1 MIKRGVTYEKDP
13 LTLSCNATNGNWKFC
28 RWAKGK
34 DISCT
39 FSYDF
44 IPSRDDWIVR
54 KCEGTDDK
62 HCEKCDRDFEDF
74 LPTKQPKTSVAGDSN
89 TLCEIQKLNSE
100 MIVDDGEYVC
110 ELLKCA
116 PPEDGGCTTTPDHFQ
131 KYDILQTESKKS
143 VNVQVYRNCGLK

>member
-28 RWAKGK
+28 RWAKGE

-44 IPSRDDWIVR
+44 IPSRDDWTVR

-116 PPEDGGCTTTPDHFQ
+116 TPEGGGCSSTPDHFQ
-131 KYDILQTESKKS
+131 KYNILQTEFNKS
-143 VNVQVYRNCGLK
+143 IKVQVYPKIP

>member
-1 MIKRGVTYEKDP
+1 MIKRGVTYGKDP

-28 RWAKGK
+28 RWAKGEG
-34 DISCT
+34 ISCT

-116 PPEDGGCTTTPDHFQ
+116 TPEDEGCNTTPDHFQ
-131 KYDILQTESKKS
+131 KYNILQTEFNKS
-143 VNVQVYRNCGLK
+143 IKIQVYPKIP

>member
-28 RWAKGK
+28 RWAKGEG
-34 DISCT
+34 ISCT

-44 IPSRDDWIVR
+44 IPSRDDWTVR

-74 LPTKQPKTSVAGDSN
+74 LPTKQLKTSVAGDSN

-116 PPEDGGCTTTPDHFQ
+116 PPEDEGCNSTPDHFQ
-131 KYDILQTESKKS
+131 KYNILQTEFNKS
-143 VNVQVYRNCGLK
+143 IKVQVYINYYLK

>member
-28 RWAKGK
+28 RWAKGE

-74 LPTKQPKTSVAGDSN
+74 LPTKQLKTSVAGDSN

-110 ELLKCA
+110 ELLKCV
-116 PPEDGGCTTTPDHFQ
+116 PPEDEGCNTTPDHFQ
-131 KYDILQTESKKS
+131 KYNILQTEFNKS
-143 VNVQVYRNCGLK
+143 IKIQVYLNYDLK

>member
-28 RWAKGK
+28 RWAKGEG
-34 DISCT
+34 ISCT

-89 TLCEIQKLNSE
+89 TLCEIQKPNSE

-116 PPEDGGCTTTPDHFQ
+116 IPEDGGCTTAPDHFQ
-131 KYDILQTESKKS
+131 KYNILQTEFNKS
-143 VNVQVYRNCGLK
+143 IKVQVYPKIP

>member
-1 MIKRGVTYEKDP
+1 MIKHGITYEKTP
-13 LTLSCNATNGNWKFC
+13 LKLSCNATNGNWKFC
-28 RWAKGK
+28 RWAKGE

-44 IPSRDDWIVR
+44 IPSRDDWTVR

-74 LPTKQPKTSVAGDSN
+74 LPTKQLKTSVAGDSN

-116 PPEDGGCTTTPDHFQ
+116 TPEDGGCDTTPDHFQ
-131 KYDILQTESKKS
+131 KYDILQTDLNKS
-143 VNVQVYRNCGLK
+143 IKVQVYLNYDLK

>member
-28 RWAKGK
+28 RWAKGEG
-34 DISCT
+34 ISCT

-44 IPSRDDWIVR
+44 IPSRDDWTVR

-116 PPEDGGCTTTPDHFQ
+116 TPEDGGCKDTRDHFQ
-131 KYDILQTESKKS
+131 KYHILQTDLNKS
-143 VNVQVYRNCGLK
+143 IKVQVYPKIP